1 MKKLFSNSGEK
12 MIQFLNST
20 LVYKQPDDH
29 LSRNI
34 DLSQH
39 FSQEELVDQ
48 VITHLLRK
56 NEDYKNILTRNSF
69 KS

>member
-1 MKKLFSNSGEK
+1 MKKLFSHSNEK
-12 MIQFLNST
+12 LIQFLNST
-20 LVYKQPDDH
+20 LVYKQTKDH
-29 LSRNI
+29 LSGNI

-56 NEDYKNILTRNSF
+56 TEDCRNILTRNF
-69 KS
+69 I